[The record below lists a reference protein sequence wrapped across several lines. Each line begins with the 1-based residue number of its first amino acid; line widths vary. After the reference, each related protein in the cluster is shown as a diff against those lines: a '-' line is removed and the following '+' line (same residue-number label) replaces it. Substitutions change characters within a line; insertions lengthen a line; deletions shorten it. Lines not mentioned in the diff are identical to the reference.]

1 MKITLAQLFTGTG
14 RVQRLILQSFENGL
28 YLTEVEMA
36 DGRFAVCDTSGLPL
50 KFRSQLEAKKSF
62 KGLGITDTWLVQ
74 QSPYN
79 EMIGMPADRV
89 EPLEVK
95 LLNPDQDLS

>member
-1 MKITLAQLFTGTG
+1 MKITLEQLSMGD
-14 RVQRLILQSFENGL
+14 VQCLFLRSFENGI
-28 YLTEVEMA
+28 YLTEVELA
-36 DGRFAVCDTSGLPL
+36 VGRYTVCDGIGQPL
-50 KFRSQLEAKKSF
+50 KFRSQLEAKKPF
-62 KGLGITDTWLVQ
+62 KGLGIQHTHLVQ

-95 LLNPDQDLS
+95 LLNPDQDYS